1 MNIDI
6 IKNIGLILLAIL
18 LIIGGIF
25 FLITGQLHLSP
36 YATWMVYTGLA
47 ILAIAS
53 GGCILLG
60 K

>member
-18 LIIGGIF
+18 LIVGGAL
-25 FLITGQLHLSP
+25 FLVSGQLHLSV
-36 YATWMVYTGLA
+36 YATQLVYMGLA
-47 ILAIAS
+47 ILAMVS
-53 GGCILLG
+53 GGFILLG